1 MITRGEALN
10 TLRPAAEWN
19 MLNGEIT
26 WLDSDQTQ
34 PTEEEIRNEIVR
46 LTYKAEVEDYKQR
59 RAAEYPPKEDYLDAI
74 VKDDDVQKAAYVAA
88 CQAVKD
94 KYPKGTFD
102 ADELALRQAQALI
115 DEQVKQYNDA
125 VARLAQYQLSIGVPE
140 STIEITDDAE
150 TVVTPGIPPIEATID
165 QTTLNDEGDATT
177 STIENP
183 LITQDNAE
191 RAAAQAIVD
200 ATPQSVK
207 DAA

>member
-74 VKDDDVQKAAYVAA
+74 VKDDEVQKAAYVAA

-94 KYPKGTFD
+94 KYPKVTFD

-125 VARLAQYQLSIGVPE
+125 VARLAQYQLSIGLPE